1 MLTGWLSSLV
11 YSFFMYAMV
20 VSFYNVGKAI
30 GVIMLAMQIS
40 GSGGGYPLQVLP
52 HFTTQI
58 SPFLPATHSITAM
71 RAATAGI
78 YGNEYWIA
86 MGKLAL
92 FLIPALL
99 VGLVIRKPIMRFNRW
114 YAHTLEETKVIQ

>member
-1 MLTGWLSSLV
+1 
-11 YSFFMYAMV
+11 MYAMV

-52 HFTTQI
+52 DFITWI
-58 SPFLPATHSITAM
+58 SPFLPATHSIMAM
-71 RAATAGI
+71 RAAIAGI
-78 YGNEYWIA
+78 YNNDYWIA

-92 FLIPALL
+92 FTIPALL
-99 VGLVIRKPIMRFNRW
+99 VGLVIRKPVMRFNRW
-114 YAHTLEETKVIQ
+114 YAHTLEATNVIQ